1 MAITLLLL
9 KNLKHY
15 ETMKNTEDCEQTNDF
30 SETTI
35 LDYIDGKLPAKEEAL
50 FEQKMLTDNEFQLAV
65 NGIRTFYLKEHQS
78 RAYLEN
84 LLNENKGNIKEVIKQ
99 TTTTSVGLA
108 QHQRKQRL
116 RAIAVAAC
124 VALMV
129 VVTLP
134 ALFRQVQNTTTV
146 AQHQPTKE
154 TKRLQTHPQAT
165 DATLKPLPKAMNE
178 SEQAAEMPVPSPK
191 LPQPTNRLPKMSS
204 KNKVW
209 VDQLKASR
217 LKRLPMAPPK
227 ARKRNR
233 QTRAANP
240 RGFAKRDKQPMNKD
254 EQKNRH
260 TYLSHRQVTTDP
272 NQRDDFMGVYRTPGK
287 LHLWV
292 FTDQTKATYQ
302 HLVATGKQIAQTTHL
317 QFNLKT
323 AHSKEFRYAQC
334 QALLKQ
340 AKPTAND
347 VVWVHYLNTQPPAP
361 NKTAQAEAD
370 VTTVVNKLNN
380 MLNHTPTDFTMVMVD
395 QGKEKRTPPLKKSAY
410 GTSNEKHS
418 VGIPDKVGSANNP
431 QGYRQ
436 LFLGNSGNLTLYSH
450 QQGRNAY
457 RGVFTEALLQSVQS
471 ELRRQKDKTH
481 WRTIVKKTA
490 KLVKTQSK
498 KMGRVQ
504 KIMKIKGK
512 LKNRY

>member
-1 MAITLLLL
+1 
-9 KNLKHY
+9 
-15 ETMKNTEDCEQTNDF
+15 MKNTEDCEQKNYF

-50 FEQKMLTDNEFQLAV
+50 FEQKMLQDSEFQLAV

-84 LLNENKGNIKEVIKQ
+84 LLNKNEGNIQEAIKQ
-99 TTTTSVGLA
+99 AATTSVRLNQR
-108 QHQRKQRL
+108 QHKQRL
-116 RAIAVAAC
+116 WAIALAAC
-124 VALMV
+124 VALIV

-134 ALFRQVQNTTTV
+134 TLFQQVQTKPTAVQYQPNPNTKPSQVTS
-146 AQHQPTKE
+146 
-154 TKRLQTHPQAT
+154 QTT

-178 SEQAAEMPVPSPK
+178 SEQAAEMPVPSAT
-191 LPQPTNRLPKMSS
+191 LPLPTNRLPKISS
-204 KNKVW
+204 KNKVL
-209 VDQLKASR
+209 VDQLNTSK
-217 LKRLPMAPPK
+217 LKDLPVAAPNT
-227 ARKRNR
+227 RKRNR
-233 QTRAANP
+233 QTGAGNP
-240 RGFAKRDKQPMNKD
+240 REFAKRDKQPISKD

-260 TYLSHRQVTTDP
+260 NYLSHRQVTTDP

-302 HLVATGKQIAQTTHL
+302 QLVATGKQIAQTTHL
-317 QFNLKT
+317 QLNLKT

-334 QALLKQ
+334 QTLLKQ
-340 AKPTAND
+340 AKPASND

-361 NKTAQAEAD
+361 GKTAQAEAD

-380 MLNHTPTDFTMVMVD
+380 MLHHTPADFTMVLVD
-395 QGKEKRTPPLKKSAY
+395 QGRARRVSLPIKPTY
-410 GTSNEKHS
+410 GTSNEKQS
-418 VGIPDKVGSANNP
+418 VGVHDKIGASSNT

-457 RGVFTEALLQSVQS
+457 RGVLTEALLQSVQS
-471 ELRRQKDKTH
+471 ELRRQKAKTH
-481 WRTIVKKTA
+481 WKTIVKKTA

-504 KIMKIKGK
+504 KIMKVKGK